1 MQRERLKNPYPWT
14 WEIPAILIGV
24 TLFFAVVGIQL
35 ARSLANLLAGAGWT
49 WPTADTG
56 AFSSPFGSAFWTSLP
71 GVVGGNAAAG
81 LAEPGLAEPGPADLA
96 PAALVWVCLVLVE
109 GALLIATTWGGVI
122 AYKRG
127 PGRMKGMASAAEAE
141 KLLGVTRLRKGA
153 PIVRPDLYGKH
164 AQPATPVLRDV
175 GDPEDSKVKLGRGL
189 SPWLS
194 RGASTTRSCDEA
206 EVRTA

>member
-1 MQRERLKNPYPWT
+1 MQRERLKDPYPWT

-24 TLFFAVVGIQL
+24 TLFLAVVGIQL

-49 WPTADTG
+49 RPAADTG

-81 LAEPGLAEPGPADLA
+81 LAEPVPADLA

-109 GALLIATTWGGVI
+109 GALLIATTWGGSV

-127 PGRMKGMASAAEAE
+127 PGRMKGMATAAEAE
-141 KLLGVTRLRKGA
+141 KLLGVTRLRKVA

-164 AQPATPVLRDV
+164 AQPATPVLRDA
-175 GDPEDSKVKLGRGL
+175 GAPEDSNVKLGRGL
-189 SPWLS
+189 SPWLLP
-194 RGASTTRSCDEA
+194 G
-206 EVRTA
+206 RTNRKELR